1 MVQTKTGA
9 GENPWLSYMRVCA
22 ANYKAGAQS
31 KGAGGANPAKPRT
44 RITGKTPDPQAKEK
58 PARPMTEKD
67 TQTHKVVKANGKA
80 EAKKKAKEKKQAQNE
95 IDGNG

>member
-22 ANYKAGAQS
+22 ANYKAVQS
-31 KGAGGANPAKPRT
+31 KGAGGANPAKPR
-44 RITGKTPDPQAKEK
+44 RITGKTPDPQAKAK
-58 PARPMTEKD
+58 PARPVTEKD

-80 EAKKKAKEKKQAQNE
+80 EAKEKAAEKKQAQNG
-95 IDGNG
+95 IDGND